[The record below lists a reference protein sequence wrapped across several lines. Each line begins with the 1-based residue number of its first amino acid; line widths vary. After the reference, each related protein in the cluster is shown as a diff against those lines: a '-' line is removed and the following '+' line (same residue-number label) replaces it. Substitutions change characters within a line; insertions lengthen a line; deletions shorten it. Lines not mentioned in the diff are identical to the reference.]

1 MRKVILTE
9 SQAKLLLEEI
19 DKNDSIQKL
28 VFCDPSDIK
37 FEVSNEVPAGVSV
50 SRGLY
55 HLTPVINGKEIDG
68 KYLNFLA
75 EEVKING
82 KQYYQLHI
90 NVNKEIRRLGIAYK
104 LYLAFLL
111 EDYPVCSLFKN
122 RSSSFYSENLDYI
135 SSDSAI
141 DGLWAK
147 IANDPRIIVE
157 DLIDKNGNKVGIFAW
172 HKWE

>member
-28 VFCDPSDIK
+28 IFCNPSDIQ
-37 FEVSNEVPAGVSV
+37 FEVSNEIPAGVSV
-50 SRGLY
+50 SRNLF
-55 HLTPVINGKEIDG
+55 HLTPVIDGKEIDG
-68 KYLNFLA
+68 KFLNFLA

-82 KQYYQLHI
+82 EQYYQLHI

-111 EDYPVCSLFKN
+111 QDYPVCSLFKN
-122 RSSSFYSENLDYI
+122 RVSSFYDENWSENQ
-135 SSDSAI
+135 SDSAI
-141 DGLWAK
+141 SGLWAK
-147 IANDPRIIVE
+147 IANEPGIVVD
-157 DLIDKNGNKVGIFAW
+157 DLIDKNGNKVGIKAY
-172 HKWE
+172 HE

>member
-28 VFCDPSDIK
+28 IFCDPSDIK
-37 FEVSNEVPAGVSV
+37 FEVSNEVPDGVSV
-50 SRGLY
+50 SRRLY
-55 HLTPVINGKEIDG
+55 HLTPVIDGKEIDG
-68 KYLNFLA
+68 RYLNFLA

-104 LYLAFLL
+104 LYLAFIL
-111 EDYPVCSLFKN
+111 EDYPVCSLYKN
-122 RSSSFYSENLDYI
+122 RVSSFYSENLSEVSNDEAI
-135 SSDSAI
+135 SS
-141 DGLWAK
+141 LWAK
-147 IANDPRIIVE
+147 IAGEPGIVVE
-157 DLIDKNGNKVGIFAW
+157 DLIDKNGNKIGIFAW
-172 HKWE
+172 HEWK